1 MDELSK
7 GTDDFKGL
15 CCRGLRKGEVMEDRY
30 LFKGKRVDNG
40 EWVIGN
46 LITNVFFRLGQSIP
60 YILCPDKAKYD
71 CFEDFTEGNG
81 IFEVR
86 PDTICRCTGL
96 NDKKGNLIW
105 KNDIVNTQYG
115 KAIVVWDK
123 AEWRIKWIKDTIW
136 RKDLHFWTNEDDWK
150 CEVIGNIFDNPELL
164 ESEG

>member
-1 MDELSK
+1 M
-7 GTDDFKGL
+7 
-15 CCRGLRKGEVMEDRY
+15 RKGETMEDRY
-30 LFKGKRVDNG
+30 LFKAKRIDNG

-60 YILCPDKAKYD
+60 YILCPDKAEYD
-71 CFEDFTEGNG
+71 CFEDFTEENG

-96 NDKKGNLIW
+96 RDKNGTLIW
-105 KNDIVNTQYG
+105 ENDIINTLCG

-136 RKDLHFWTNEDDWK
+136 RKDLYFWVNERQ
-150 CEVIGNIFDNPELL
+150 CEVIGNIFDNLELL